1 MRDGGMMGMRD
12 KGWRDDGGWRSDG
25 GGDGEMDNGGM
36 GIDSRENLPP
46 KNTHELARMGR
57 VLDF

>member
-1 MRDGGMMGMRD
+1 MEGGVGDGGVMGV
-12 KGWRDDGGWRSDG
+12 
-25 GGDGEMDNGGM
+25 EMDNGGM